1 MADSLSVNARKAW
14 TVNVPTPSVVASNLY
29 QYDLF
34 PTGTSRA
41 VMYPQ
46 DSLGVM
52 NDSMLYNF
60 DCDASNLLNGS
71 ASLFNQV
78 MPLLQKWQAQ
88 QAALYQK
95 MMMAIS
101 GGTNTNINVTDTTNI
116 TNNDG
121 KKQIDGKK
129 VISET
134 EVSTTLQNKIM
145 SDPTWSKIFT
155 SNDFEYTDKDGK
167 KQTTSLLRRLIGL
180 CDDYMKNLKDPELS
194 TENYE
199 KIWDIAGRY
208 AKTGKLSRED
218 YATLVQIAQNPGGP
232 GAYKADEND
241 DDDTDVKSKARSN
254 ANIIERANA
263 SNGYKKTAENYFEAM
278 DGPGTDKKLMAKA
291 SKAVTKDNVIE
302 TIQAFNEHNEM
313 EGDGLT
319 LVEKIFDECNNWG
332 TGNNHGWLTTNGWGD
347 DDAKPYVKK
356 IKEALVERA
365 EEFVEDKACSEE
377 TAKAIKDAI
386 TNLETRFNAVTKG
399 DLNKNDKE
407 SVSEAVNKL
416 YETLLKAEKETYKEF
431 DKEYN
436 ITDEQVLSGQE

>member
-116 TNNDG
+116 TNNGG

-232 GAYKADEND
+232 GAYKADGQDSNNQNTTGVRPEKYQAVLNAAEAELPNNYKQLAEEF
-241 DDDTDVKSKARSN
+241 KSALY
-254 ANIIERANA
+254 I
-263 SNGYKKTAENYFEAM
+263 
-278 DGPGTDKKLMAKA
+278 PGTDTEKLNYVKVNLDKYNVVEF
-291 SKAVTKDNVIE
+291 SEYFHSRYGEDNGENVID
-302 TIQAFNEHNEM
+302 A
-313 EGDGLT
+313 
-319 LVEKIFDECNNWG
+319 IFDDCYSWG
-332 TGNNHGWLTTNGWGD
+332 EGNHWYTD
-347 DDAKPYVKK
+347 DDPKPYVTKLSNALIERTQDLIKNNPNMNEDDKK
-356 IKEALVERA
+356 VLQNAV
-365 EEFVEDKACSEE
+365 SELE
-377 TAKAIKDAI
+377 NSIKDENI
-386 TNLETRFNAVTKG
+386 TKG
-399 DLNKNDKE
+399 KFLTMNISDESEKDISSKYQDLLT
-407 SVSEAVNKL
+407 KL
-416 YETLLKAEKETYKEF
+416 TKMEKSIYGE
-431 DKEYN
+431 D
-436 ITDEQVLSGQE
+436 

>member
-1 MADSLSVNARKAW
+1 MSDSLSVNARKAW
-14 TVNVPTPSVVASNLY
+14 TVKVPAPKIVASDLY
-29 QYDLF
+29 QYSLF
-34 PTGTSRA
+34 PTGTTSA
-41 VMYPQ
+41 IMYPQ

-52 NDSMLYNF
+52 NDSQLYNF
-60 DCDASNLLNGS
+60 DCSSSTLLDGS
-71 ASLFNQV
+71 VSLTNQI
-78 MPLLQKWQAQ
+78 MPMLQKWMAQ

-101 GGTNTNINVTDTTNI
+101 SGTNININDNTDVD
-116 TNNDG
+116 NDG
-121 KKQIDGKK
+121 KKKIDGKK

-134 EVSTTLQNKIM
+134 EVSSTLQRKIL

-218 YATLVQIAQNPGGP
+218 YATLVDIAQNPGGP
-232 GAYKADEND
+232 GAYKADDKDDD
-241 DDDTDVKSKARSN
+241 DDDTDVKSSARSQ

-263 SNGYKKTAENYFEAM
+263 ANGYKKTAENYFEAM

-319 LVEKIFDECNNWG
+319 LVEKIFDDCNNWG
-332 TGNNHGWLTTNGWGD
+332 TGNNHGWMTTNGWGD

-365 EEFVEDKACSEE
+365 EEFIEDKKCSKE
-377 TAKAIKDAI
+377 TAQAIKDAVA
-386 TNLETRFNAVTKG
+386 NLETRFNAVTKG

-436 ITDEQVLSGQE
+436 ITDSQVMAGQ